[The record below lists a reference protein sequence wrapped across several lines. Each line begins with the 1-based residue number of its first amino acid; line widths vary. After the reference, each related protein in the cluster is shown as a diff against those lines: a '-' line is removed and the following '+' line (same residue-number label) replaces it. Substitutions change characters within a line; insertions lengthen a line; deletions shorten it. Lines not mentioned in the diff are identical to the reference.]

1 MKPFS
6 YPNLSIQA
14 AEASLNNDV
23 VRVYL
28 SCDDLS
34 QLQSHVVAQFKEQQ
48 AIFPDSQFWSITQ
61 PYPALLLNAQPVS
74 ENTMFAKL
82 TWARKLIEQANLE
95 KLKKLSF
102 ECSDAILQEAFVSA
116 WLAANYTL
124 PNYKHNSQEI
134 LSSEKTLYLTDVAL
148 SDGQIAQLCAEAK
161 GNALTRYLAW
171 QPADQLNPKSYQLL
185 AQQLASQYNWQ
196 VDIYN
201 EDALA
206 LLGAEAFLAVAKG
219 DNHPSSIVRL
229 RYTPKAPKQHIA
241 LVGKGICMDTGG
253 YNLKSNM
260 SGMHM
265 DMGGS
270 AVALGSLLAASELNV
285 PYQIDC
291 YLALAENHVAPN
303 AYKTGEVVK
312 ALNGTTI
319 EIVDTDAE
327 GRMVLADTLTLASR
341 EKPQLIID
349 YATLTGS
356 CKRALGNNRSGL
368 WSNRFDWLM
377 ELTQIGEQCGE
388 RVWPQPLDSDYDD
401 DFRSQI
407 ADIAQCAPGP
417 GPDHIHAARFL
428 LRFIE
433 PHDNWIHIDLSA
445 FNPKI
450 PLAHQPTPISG
461 FGVRYTQRLLAQL
474 DALLASDNAC

>member
-1 MKPFS
+1 MKPFC
-6 YPNLSIQA
+6 YPSLSVQA
-14 AEASLNNDV
+14 AAAHLDNDV
-23 VRVYL
+23 VRIYL
-28 SCDDLS
+28 SCNNHT
-34 QLQSHVVAQFKEQQ
+34 QLPSHVVSQFTEQQ
-48 AIFPDSQFWSITQ
+48 AIFPNNTFWSITQ
-61 PYPALLLNAQPVS
+61 PYPALLLNAQQVS

-82 TWARKLIEQANLE
+82 TWARKLIEQANLS
-95 KLKKLSF
+95 KLQKISF
-102 ECSDAILQEAFVSA
+102 ECNDAVLQEAFISA

-124 PNYKHNSQEI
+124 PNYKHNSEEI
-134 LSSEKTLYLTDVAL
+134 HSSEKTLYLSDVAL
-148 SDGQIAQLCAEAK
+148 SDQQIAQLRAEAK
-161 GNALTRYLAW
+161 GNALARYLAW
-171 QPADQLNPKSYQLL
+171 QPADMLNPKSYQRL

-196 VDIYN
+196 IDIYN
-201 EDALA
+201 EDTLA
-206 LLGAEAFLAVAKG
+206 LLGAEAFLAVARG
-219 DNHPSSIVRL
+219 DHHPCSIIRL
-229 RYTPKAPKQHIA
+229 RYVPNMPKHHIA

-270 AVALGSLLAASELNV
+270 AVALGSLLAASELNL

-291 YLALAENHVAPN
+291 YLALAENHVDPK
-303 AYKTGEVVK
+303 AYKAGEVVK

-327 GRMVLADTLTLASR
+327 GRMVLADTLSLASR
-341 EKPQLIID
+341 ENPQLIID
-349 YATLTGS
+349 YATLTGT

-377 ELTQIGEQCGE
+377 ALTQIGEQCGE
-388 RVWPQPLDSDYDD
+388 RIWPQPLDSDYDD

-407 ADIAQCAPGP
+407 ADVAQCAAEP

-428 LRFIE
+428 LRFIS

-445 FNPKI
+445 FNPKTA
-450 PLAHQPTPISG
+450 LAHQPTPISG
-461 FGVRYTQRLLAQL
+461 FGVRYTQRLMNQL
-474 DALLASDNAC
+474 DSLLANDKAC